1 MPSEAIRK
9 PTETEANA
17 ATATKPPTLRSVK
30 TPAEG
35 GPDTAEDMSRLAKW
49 AVATFRPPDF
59 WNVQPS
65 AREELEYAKAAPY
78 APKGVSRALSQAYG
92 FAVAG
97 LITGLLAAIWVLRS
111 PARTTV
117 AVFLATTI
125 AVAAYLTW

>member
-9 PTETEANA
+9 TAEAEANA

-30 TPAEG
+30 TPAG
-35 GPDTAEDMSRLAKW
+35 GAPDTAEDMSRLAKW

-92 FAVAG
+92 FTVAG

-117 AVFLATTI
+117 ASLL
-125 AVAAYLTW
+125 VAAITLAVYLTW